1 MATIRKKCVLFWWPW
16 INEKNTLLFNIT
28 SSVLNSLWQ
37 RINNLL
43 LNVSSLCRIKSF
55 NQGENMKDFKS
66 MVIGFLLATCMF
78 LFMGQISS
86 NKAITIEEVYDVVNT
101 TSIDVKEIKK
111 TKC

>member
-1 MATIRKKCVLFWWPW
+1 
-16 INEKNTLLFNIT
+16 
-28 SSVLNSLWQ
+28 
-37 RINNLL
+37 
-43 LNVSSLCRIKSF
+43 
-55 NQGENMKDFKS
+55 